1 MSLSKSTP
9 RPGPLCEW
17 SLDRFLPS
25 SSNST
30 QGKLSGNS
38 RPNKRPLSPGGPSL
52 FSPTKKRI
60 LTQEGIFYPE
70 KTMKSPFRGRS
81 TPGGSFSDLLRAPDS
96 PAKKLEFGSAKPAH
110 QPLSI
115 SDSCEVTSFSSLPRP
130 STPVKATLNS
140 RSLASS
146 PDLVPKTNVK
156 STPRHGFDDDD
167 FFSTPERLH
176 PSLACPPPLAPF
188 TLLSRELPP
197 PSDPQ
202 SIHYPG
208 FVVHQDA
215 HITVLN
221 PTAVESLMKDCK
233 ERDEWKENLAPRK
246 KMKKVV
252 IDSVDSKPMLMTP
265 EAKKLEMEQLFK
277 AKSTPATPRKT
288 AAKEWQEDT
297 SPTPRRT
304 GLRFQAGTPA
314 ISEEEKRQR
323 RRMLKDEVEADRMDE
338 DM

>member
-30 QGKLSGNS
+30 QGKLSDNS

-146 PDLVPKTNVK
+146 PDLVPKTNPK

-167 FFSTPERLH
+167 FFSTPERLP
-176 PSLACPPPLAPF
+176 PSLARPPPPAPF

-208 FVVHQDA
+208 FVVHRDA

-252 IDSVDSKPMLMTP
+252 IDSVDSKPTLMTP